1 MTIILLILCIVLLV
15 VLITWAKLNA
25 FLAFVL
31 VSLVAGLLL
40 NMQLA
45 AIVTSI
51 NKGIGDTLGSVV
63 TIIVAGAMLG
73 NLVAK
78 SGAAH
83 QIAQFMRTI
92 FGPGLV
98 TYAMAFTGLVVGIT
112 LYYNTG
118 FILLIPIVFSV
129 AQSYRLPP
137 LYVGMPM
144 LAALSVMHGFVPPHP
159 SPMALVKVFHADVIK
174 TFFYGIIL
182 AVPAIIIAGPLF
194 ARSLKKI
201 SSNGLIVD
209 DHIAAAPEHQ
219 LPGVINSFASS
230 LLPVILIAV
239 AYLVP
244 ALFPESAVALALAH
258 FFGEPVVA
266 MVLTVLISTYTL
278 GLALGNPVNKIM
290 SCYADAVKDI
300 AMILLIIGSSG
311 ALKQIF
317 IDGGASAKIT
327 GLLAGW
333 QLPPL
338 TLAWVVTAGLRL
350 CLGSATIAGLT
361 AAGVLFPAMQ
371 HMAVDPNMLVLV
383 IGAGS
388 LFGSHVNDT
397 AFWLCKEYFKLS
409 LKDTFRSW
417 TVMESLVSVIGLAGV
432 LILNSFIKNQGLL
445 TN

>member
-1 MTIILLILCIVLLV
+1 MTIALLILCILLLV

-25 FLAFVL
+25 FLAFII
-31 VSLVAGLLL
+31 VSLVAGFLL
-40 NMQLA
+40 NMQFA
-45 AIVTSI
+45 AIVSSI

-63 TIIVAGAMLG
+63 IIIVAGAMLG

-83 QIAQFMRTI
+83 QIAQCMRTA

-98 TYAMAFTGLVVGIT
+98 NYAMAFTGLIVGIP

-129 AQSYRLPP
+129 AYSYRLPP

-159 SPMALVKVFHADVIK
+159 SPMALVKVFHADVVK
-174 TFFYGIIL
+174 TFFYGMIL
-182 AVPAIIIAGPLF
+182 AIPAIIIAGPVF
-194 ARSLKKI
+194 AATLKKI
-201 SSNGLIVD
+201 NSDGLIAG
-209 DHIAAAPEHQ
+209 DHINETPGHR
-219 LPGVINSFASS
+219 LPGVFNSFVSS
-230 LLPVILIAV
+230 LLPVILVAA

-244 ALFPESAVALALAH
+244 ALFPQNRFALAFAH
-258 FFGEPVVA
+258 FFGEPMVA
-266 MVLTVLISTYTL
+266 MLVTVLISTYTL
-278 GLALGNPVNKIM
+278 GLRLGNSISKIM
-290 SCYADAVKDI
+290 NCYSDAVKDI

-317 IDGGASAKIT
+317 IDGGASEQIT
-327 GLLAGW
+327 GLLAGCS
-333 QLPPL
+333 LPPL
-338 TLAWVVTAGLRL
+338 MLAWVVTAGLRL

-361 AAGVLFPAMQ
+361 AAGVLFPATQ
-371 HMAVDPNMLVLV
+371 HMAVNPNLLVLV

-409 LKDTFRSW
+409 MKDTFRSW
-417 TVMESLVSVIGLAGV
+417 TVMESLVSVIGLIGV
-432 LILNSFIKNQGLL
+432 LILNSFII
-445 TN
+445 